1 MIEAGRN
8 MKDRILFEEIP
19 EGTEYLQTVIDA
31 MQRKRN

>member
-19 EGTEYLQTVIDA
+19 EGTEYLQTVI
-31 MQRKRN
+31 MQCNEKRN